1 MSHVF
6 CFSFSLGPWKFS
18 KGSLLYET
26 KAPLRGERI
35 VEGFP
40 KTMGLYTQLAYH
52 PVEGS
57 HVCVVGEGACILFPE
72 PGLSHFN
79 LSLPPPLPMGRR
91 ERKGPPPL
99 PPPPH
104 REEQCL
110 WDCVAGFTEN
120 RLWEGDYFYFSFCR
134 GRQGGLIETSSL
146 SAALQGEKTRLR
158 LSV

>member
-79 LSLPPPLPMGRR
+79 LSLPPHCPWAEEKEKGPLPSHHHPTVRSNVSEIVLQVLLKIDCER
-91 ERKGPPPL
+91 EII
-99 PPPPH
+99 
-104 REEQCL
+104 
-110 WDCVAGFTEN
+110 FI
-120 RLWEGDYFYFSFCR
+120 F
-134 GRQGGLIETSSL
+134 
-146 SAALQGEKTRLR
+146 
-158 LSV
+158 LSVGADKGV